1 MRAVQITAFSGP
13 EGLRSGDVPR
23 PTPRADEVLV
33 RVARCGVNPVDRSQA
48 TGRWPWLTLPHIPGS
63 EISGVV
69 EEVGALA
76 GPVQPGQRVAVVLRI
91 FCGRCHYCLHGHE
104 EACNADPRSANA
116 PIMVGLPSEGGYADY
131 LVVPGRNV
139 LPIPDHLDFDAA
151 CVATLDGI
159 TAWHETERAGVGP
172 GSRVLV
178 TGATGGLGT
187 FFLQIAKLRGAVVYA
202 VTGRSETAARLREL
216 GADEVI
222 DRTREDVAARA
233 RELTDG
239 RGVDAVLDATGA
251 AMFATNLKALAPLG
265 RLVICGILGG
275 ADAQLNLAPFY
286 AQQQQVIGST
296 GGSRRDL
303 EALLDAMGLGRVKPV
318 IWRHFPLEQ
327 AAEAMR
333 SLDDKERFGKVVL
346 DVGQALH

>member
-1 MRAVQITAFSGP
+1 MRAVQITTFSGP
-13 EGLRSGDVPR
+13 DGLQLGEVPR
-23 PTPRADEVLV
+23 PTPRADQVLV
-33 RVARCGVNPVDRSQA
+33 RVMRCGVNPVDRSQA
-48 TGRWPWLTLPHIPGS
+48 TGRWSWLALPHTPGS

-69 EEVGALA
+69 EEVGDLV
-76 GPVQPGQRVAVVLRI
+76 GHVQRGERVAVALRV

-131 LVVPGRNV
+131 VVVPGQNV

-151 CVATLDGI
+151 CIATLDGV

-187 FFLQIAKLRGAVVYA
+187 FFVQIAKLRGAVVYA
-202 VTGRSETAARLREL
+202 VTGRAETASRLREL
-216 GADEVI
+216 GADAVI
-222 DRTREDVAARA
+222 DRTQEDVAARA
-233 RELTDG
+233 RELSAG
-239 RGVDAVLDATGA
+239 RGVDAVLDSIGA

-303 EALLDAMGLGRVKPV
+303 EALLDAMALGRVQPV
-318 IWRHFPLEQ
+318 IWRHYPLVQ

-333 SLDDKERFGKVVL
+333 SLGSNERFGKVVL
-346 DVGQALH
+346 DVG